1 MKKDS
6 SFYKK
11 LYSEILLGYSSIV
24 LKDRVFYLKHIDSL
38 DSLEQSKSYEINF
51 QYAKTR
57 GLEQEK
63 DKLEFVIKNDIWSQ
77 EKENEIASLKDRLE
91 RLEATQKKLFVKAQR
106 DQNQKEIDKVVSQL
120 SLLNSERAEALGETC
135 ETFASKKSQE
145 AMIRSLF
152 FKDEQLKERLYTK
165 EEFDD
170 LENSEIST
178 LFVLMGRGFAEY
190 TEANIRIL
198 SLCPFFLNSFF
209 LCSDS
214 AYNFYGKAVS
224 LLSNNQISLYSN
236 GLTVKDYA
244 SKGHPLPD
252 NILDDPE
259 KAMAWFTF
267 DPDAKDKISDKDG
280 GTIVGATIEEMK
292 RADPNAKSIGQMAKE
307 QFKDKKQL
315 NMQDMLK
322 LHGYKV

>member
-77 EKENEIASLKDRLE
+77 EKENEITSLKDELE
-91 RLEATQKKLFVKAQR
+91 RLQTTQKKLFVKAQR
-106 DQNQKEIDKVVSQL
+106 DQNQKEIDKALSRL
-120 SLLNSERAEALGETC
+120 SLLKSERTENLGETC
-135 ETFASKKSQE
+135 ETFANKKSQE
-145 AMIRSLF
+145 SMLRNLF
-152 FKDEQLKERLYTK
+152 FKDEGLKEKLYTK
-165 EEFDD
+165 EEFED
-170 LENSEIST
+170 LEYAEIST
-178 LFVLMGRGFAEY
+178 LFILLNKTFAEL
-190 TEANIRIL
+190 TEETIRVISL
-198 SLCPFFLNSFF
+198 SPFFLNSFF

-214 AYNFYGKAVS
+214 AYNFYGKPVS
-224 LLSNNQISLYSN
+224 QLSNNQISLYSN
-236 GLTVKDYA
+236 GITVKDYA

-259 KAMAWFTF
+259 KALSWFNF
-267 DPDAKDKISDKDG
+267 DPDAQNKVSDKDG

-307 QFKDKKQL
+307 EFKDKKQL